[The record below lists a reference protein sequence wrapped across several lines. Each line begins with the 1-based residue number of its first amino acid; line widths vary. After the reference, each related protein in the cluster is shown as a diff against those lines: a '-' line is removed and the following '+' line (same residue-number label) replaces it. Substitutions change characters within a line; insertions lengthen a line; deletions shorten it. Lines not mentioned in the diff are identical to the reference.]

1 MGLIDDLKDLQL
13 FGKALMRDGKE
24 LKTKLDRVQ
33 VEASY
38 AELITE
44 DIKKDIKAYQFEAQP
59 RIDVIHQL
67 SDKIKHELKQS
78 QAAKL

>member
-78 QAAKL
+78 

>member
-59 RIDVIHQL
+59 RIDVINQL
-67 SDKIKHELKQS
+67 ADKIKHEISK
-78 QAAKL
+78 

>member
-59 RIDVIHQL
+59 RIDVINQL

-78 QAAKL
+78 

>member
-59 RIDVIHQL
+59 RIDVINQL
-67 SDKIKHELKQS
+67 ADKIKNEISK
-78 QAAKL
+78 

>member
-59 RIDVIHQL
+59 RIDVINQL
-67 SDKIKHELKQS
+67 ADKIKQEISK
-78 QAAKL
+78 

>member
-1 MGLIDDLKDLQL
+1 
-13 FGKALMRDGKE
+13 MRDGKE

-59 RIDVIHQL
+59 RIDVINQL
-67 SDKIKHELKQS
+67 ADKIKNEISK
-78 QAAKL
+78 

>member
-1 MGLIDDLKDLQL
+1 MNIE
-13 FGKALMRDGKE
+13 E

-59 RIDVIHQL
+59 RIDVINQL

-78 QAAKL
+78 

>member
-59 RIDVIHQL
+59 RIDVINQL
-67 SDKIKHELKQS
+67 ADKIKHELKQS
-78 QAAKL
+78 

>member
-38 AELITE
+38 AELTTE

-67 SDKIKHELKQS
+67 ADKIKNEISK
-78 QAAKL
+78 

>member
-67 SDKIKHELKQS
+67 ADKIKHELKQS
-78 QAAKL
+78 